1 MVARML
7 PSICLMRDQGAP
19 SFEAVIHPYRSLGPV
34 GFKILLA
41 VVIGANAVGA
51 IVMLSLGAWP
61 VAGFMGL
68 DVLAVYVAFRMS
80 YAQARAFE
88 RVTING
94 EALVV
99 ERVDVKGR
107 RREWRFPSYWV
118 SVLFEGDEE
127 SGATVTLRSHGRSL
141 EIGEYLS
148 PFERKSFADT
158 LKRALYEA
166 KALPAPA

>member
-1 MVARML
+1 
-7 PSICLMRDQGAP
+7 
-19 SFEAVIHPYRSLGPV
+19 
-34 GFKILLA
+34 
-41 VVIGANAVGA
+41 VIGVNAVGA

-68 DVLAVYVAFRMS
+68 DVLAVYIAFRLS
-80 YAQARAFE
+80 YGQMRAFE
-88 RVTING
+88 RVTIND

-118 SVLFEGDEE
+118 SVFFEGDEE
-127 SGATVTLRSHGRSL
+127 TGATTVTLRSHGRSL
-141 EIGEYLS
+141 EVGQYLS

-158 LKRALYEA
+158 LKQALYEA
-166 KALPAPA
+166 KSLRSPA

>member
-1 MVARML
+1 MVAGML
-7 PSICLMRDQGAP
+7 PSIHLMSGEP
-19 SFEAVIHPYRSLGPV
+19 SFEAIIHPYRSLGPL
-34 GFKILLA
+34 GFKILLG
-41 VVIGANAVGA
+41 VVIGVNVAGA

-68 DVLAVYVAFRMS
+68 DILAVYIAFRVS
-80 YAQARAFE
+80 YAQTRAFE

-127 SGATVTLRSHGRSL
+127 TGARVTVRSHGRSL
-141 EIGEYLS
+141 EIGAYLS
-148 PFERKSFADT
+148 PFERKPFADT